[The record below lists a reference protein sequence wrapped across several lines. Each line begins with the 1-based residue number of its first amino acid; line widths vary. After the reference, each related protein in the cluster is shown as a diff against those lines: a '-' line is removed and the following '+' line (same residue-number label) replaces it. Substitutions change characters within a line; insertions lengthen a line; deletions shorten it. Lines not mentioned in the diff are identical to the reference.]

1 MNNPTLNSKQIKTND
16 FQNFFKSV
24 SWKTDWGNMIKLSN
38 FVSSEY
44 PTLIDFVQYYDTK
57 MCENSK
63 MYCKHIYDV
72 DYDSR
77 DVYEEIFKAID
88 KYYIEMNKSY
98 IRMNLGGRNDYL
110 DNYKIFQKIKTL
122 FETVKYKSSRDYD
135 HESIIRMY
143 NEYCNDFKNRKEY
156 EKKRI
161 PPPPLPDVH
170 SIFIP
175 LSQRRD
181 DIDTNYENFVPDI
194 DIFVSLRL
202 KITTCNPVCEDPIDE
217 GCCKRVMNTASNIF
231 SKLQNTLL
239 PHNKEKKEGGKT
251 RNKNKKHYSRRCKNR
266 KNKKSCKKPHK

>member
-16 FQNFFKSV
+16 FQNFFKSA
-24 SWKTDWGNMIKLSN
+24 SWKTECGNMIKLSN

-57 MCENSK
+57 MCENCN
-63 MYCKHIYDV
+63 MYCKHINNV
-72 DYDSR
+72 DYHSR
-77 DVYEEIFKAID
+77 DVYEDILGAID
-88 KYYIEMNKSY
+88 KYYIEMNKPLAK
-98 IRMNLGGRNDYL
+98 MNLGGRNDYL

-122 FETVKYKSSRDYD
+122 FETVKYKSSSDYD

-143 NEYCNDFKNRKEY
+143 NKYCNNDFKNR
-156 EKKRI
+156 I
-161 PPPPLPDVH
+161 PPLLDVH

-194 DIFVSLRL
+194 DIFVSLRP
-202 KITTCNPVCEDPIDE
+202 KITTCDPVCEDPIDE